1 MKTWKKPLKVGLVGA
16 TGVVGET
23 FINLL
28 EEHNQPIAELR
39 PFASQNSEGM
49 QLELAGKKWTVQTLK
64 PGCFD
69 GLDMVFFSSGDDIS
83 KEWAPQAVKSGAYAI
98 DNSNAFRMEQHTHLV
113 VPEVNGHLL
122 KNSHSSTT
130 NPMNNQ
136 TSSTALKPQVIANP
150 NCSTIQLVVAL
161 KPLMDNF
168 GIEDVTV
175 STYQAVSGA
184 GLPGYEE
191 LLRQTKNYQ
200 EADQETKAFPKQIL
214 FNCIPQIGSF
224 GADGFCTEESKIMSE
239 TQKILNNKEMKISA
253 FTVRVPA
260 LNSHSEAV
268 WVTLKKEVTRQ
279 EILNALGDFDGIA
292 VMDQDYPTPLEVS
305 GEDPVFVGRIHQDR
319 FDPKRWLMWVVSD
332 NLKKGAALN
341 GLQIAEEIFG

>member
-1 MKTWKKPLKVGLVGA
+1 MKTWKRPLKVGLVGA

-23 FINLL
+23 FINIL
-28 EEHNQPIAELR
+28 EEYSQPIEELR
-39 PFASQNSEGM
+39 PFASQNSLG
-49 QLELAGKKWTVQTLK
+49 LKIELAGKNWPVQVLK

-83 KEWAPQAVKSGAYAI
+83 KEWAPLAVQAGAFAI
-98 DNSNAFRMEQHTHLV
+98 DNSNAFRMDEGIHLV
-113 VPEVNGHLL
+113 VPEVNGNLL
-122 KNSHSSTT
+122 SAAS
-130 NPMNNQ
+130 
-136 TSSTALKPQVIANP
+136 KPQIIANP

-161 KPLMDNF
+161 KPLMSQF
-168 GIEDVTV
+168 GLDEVTV

-191 LLRQTKNYQ
+191 LLNQTKNYQ
-200 EADQETKAFPKQIL
+200 QADHQPKAFTKQIL

-224 GADGFCTEESKIMSE
+224 DEDGFTTEETKIMNESV
-239 TQKILNNKEMKISA
+239 KILSAPDLKISA

-268 WVTLKKEVTRQ
+268 WVTLKEVVTRQ
-279 EILNALGDFDGIA
+279 QLINCMSASEGLA
-292 VMDQDYPTPLEVS
+292 VLDQDYPTALDVS
-305 GEDPVFVGRIHQDR
+305 GEEPVFVGRIHQDR
-319 FDPKRWLMWVVSD
+319 HNKKRWLMWVVSD

-341 GLQIAEEIFG
+341 GLQIAELIYC

>member
-1 MKTWKKPLKVGLVGA
+1 MKTWSRPLKVGLVGA

-28 EEHNQPIAELR
+28 DEYALPIAELR
-39 PFASQNSEGM
+39 PFASQNSIG
-49 QLELAGKKWTVQTLK
+49 LKIDLAGQQWPVQVLHE
-64 PGCFD
+64 GCFD

-83 KEWAPQAVKSGAYAI
+83 KEWAPQAVKSGAFAI
-98 DNSNAFRMEQHTHLV
+98 DNSNAFRMNSEVHLV

-122 KNSHSSTT
+122 DVRS
-130 NPMNNQ
+130 
-136 TSSTALKPQVIANP
+136 KPQIIANP

-161 KPLMDNF
+161 KPLLNQF
-168 GIEDVTV
+168 GLDEVTV

-191 LLRQTKNYQ
+191 LLSQTQNYQ
-200 EADQETKAFPKQIL
+200 EMDHEPKAFTKQIL

-224 GADGFCTEESKIMSE
+224 TEDGFSTEETKIMNE
-239 TQKILNNKEMKISA
+239 TLKILEAPALKVSA
-253 FTVRVPA
+253 FTVRIPA

-268 WVTLKKEVTRQ
+268 WVTLQQEVSKLQ
-279 EILNALGDFDGIA
+279 VMEALTKFQGLVVLDE
-292 VMDQDYPTPLEVS
+292 DYPTPLEVS
-305 GEDPVFVGRIHQDR
+305 GEEPVFVGRVHQDR
-319 FDPKRWLMWVVSD
+319 HNKKRWLMWVVSD

-341 GLQIAEEIFG
+341 GLQIAERLFS

>member
-1 MKTWKKPLKVGLVGA
+1 MRTWKKPLKVGLVGA

-28 EEHNQPIAELR
+28 EEYAYPVQEFR
-39 PFASQNSEGM
+39 PFASQNSVG
-49 QLELAGKKWTVQTLK
+49 LKLFLAGREWPVTTLK
-64 PGCFD
+64 AGCFD

-83 KEWAPQAVKSGAYAI
+83 KEWAPQAAAAGAFAI
-98 DNSNAFRMEQHTHLV
+98 DNSNAFRMQKDTLLI

-122 KNSHSSTT
+122 NAKS
-130 NPMNNQ
+130 
-136 TSSTALKPQVIANP
+136 LPQIISNP

-161 KPLMDNF
+161 KPLLDNY
-168 GIEDVTV
+168 GIDDVTV

-191 LLRQTKNYQ
+191 LLHQTKNFHIPDH
-200 EADQETKAFPKQIL
+200 EGKAFPRQIL

-224 GADGFCTEESKIMSE
+224 DDDGFCSEEVKIMNE
-239 TQKILNNKEMKISA
+239 TPKILGAPDLKVSA
-253 FTVRVPA
+253 FTVRIPA

-268 WVTLKKEVTRQ
+268 WVTLKKEADRT
-279 EILNALGDFDGIA
+279 ELLKAMDAFPGLA
-292 VMDQDYPTPLEVS
+292 MMDQDYPTPLEVS
-305 GEDPVFVGRIHQDR
+305 GEEPVFVGRVHQDLHN
-319 FDPKRWLMWVVSD
+319 PKRWMMWVVSD

-341 GLQIAEEIFG
+341 GLQIADLIFS

>member
-28 EEHNQPIAELR
+28 EEYAYPVEEFR
-39 PFASQNSEGM
+39 PFASQNSEG
-49 QLELAGKKWTVQTLK
+49 LKLFLAGHEWAVQTLK
-64 PGCFD
+64 PGCFN

-83 KEWAPQAVKSGAYAI
+83 KEWAPQAVKAGAFAI
-98 DNSNAFRMEQHTHLV
+98 DNSNAFRMEQNISLV

-122 KNSHSSTT
+122 SRDS
-130 NPMNNQ
+130 
-136 TSSTALKPQVIANP
+136 KPQIIANP
-150 NCSTIQLVVAL
+150 NCSTIQLTVAL
-161 KPLMDNF
+161 KPLLDHY
-168 GIEDVTV
+168 GIEDVVV

-191 LLRQTKNYQ
+191 LLEQTKNFQ
-200 EADQETKAFPKQIL
+200 IPDHEGKAFPKQIL

-224 GADGFCTEESKIMSE
+224 DQDGYCSEEIKIMNE
-239 TQKILNNKEMKISA
+239 TPKILGQADLKVSA
-253 FTVRVPA
+253 FTVRIPA

-268 WVTLKKEVTRQ
+268 WVTLKKDVSREDLLKTMD
-279 EILNALGDFDGIA
+279 DFPGLA
-292 VMDQDYPTPLEVS
+292 MMDTDYPTPLEVS
-305 GEDPVFVGRIHQDR
+305 GEEPVFVGRVHQDR
-319 FDPKRWLMWVVSD
+319 HNPKKWLMWVVSD

-341 GLQIAEEIFG
+341 GLQIADLIFS

>member
-1 MKTWKKPLKVGLVGA
+1 MKTWKRPLKIGLVGA

-28 EEHNQPIAELR
+28 EEYNQPIAEFR
-39 PFASQNSEGM
+39 PFASANSAGQKL
-49 QLELAGKKWTVQTLK
+49 QLANIDWTVQTLK
-64 PGCFD
+64 PNCFSD
-69 GLDMVFFSSGDDIS
+69 LDMVFFSSGDDIS
-83 KEWAPQAVKSGAYAI
+83 KEWAPQAVKAGAFVI
-98 DNSNAFRMEQHTHLV
+98 DNSNAFRMNSETLLI

-122 KNSHSSTT
+122 
-130 NPMNNQ
+130 NQ
-136 TSSTALKPQVIANP
+136 NLKPQIFANP

-161 KPLMDNF
+161 KPLADQF
-168 GIEDVTV
+168 GIDDVTV

-191 LLRQTKNYQ
+191 LLNQTKNFQ
-200 EADQETKAFPKQIL
+200 DLDHDFSAFPKQIL

-224 GADGFCTEESKIMSE
+224 GADGFSTEETKIMNE
-239 TQKILNNKEMKISA
+239 TKKIMNLPQLKISA
-253 FTVRVPA
+253 FTVRIPA

-268 WVTLKKEVTRQ
+268 WVTLKKSDVTKQ
-279 EILNALGDFDGIA
+279 QILNAMGDFDGIA

-305 GEDPVFVGRIHQDR
+305 GEDPVFVGRIHQDLAN
-319 FDPKRWLMWVVSD
+319 PQRWLMWVVSD

-341 GLQIAEEIFG
+341 GLQIAERLFCD